1 MEKESGIMNKLKKD
15 KKITYKMILVCLS
28 LVMMITSFLPM
39 TVQAADKNEIINSL
53 SVFQQYWKIK
63 IRRHSAVARFI
74 IEKLVLILRMER
86 TQVIIRKHCRHHFKM
101 TNIR

>member
-15 KKITYKMILVCLS
+15 KKITYKMISVCLS

-53 SVFQQYWKIK
+53 SDIPAILEIK